1 MEKEFDEIERRWMKI
16 IDNEDE
22 NGVDIWYEINKG
34 EEMKEGVNFEMFME
48 RVKKKKREKMI

>member
-1 MEKEFDEIERRWMKI
+1 MKI